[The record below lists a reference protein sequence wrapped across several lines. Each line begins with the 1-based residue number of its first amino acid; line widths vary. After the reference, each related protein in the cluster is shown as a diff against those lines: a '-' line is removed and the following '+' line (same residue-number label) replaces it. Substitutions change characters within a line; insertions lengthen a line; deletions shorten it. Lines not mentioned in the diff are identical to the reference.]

1 MQTDGFIL
9 VGEIERETG
18 FSKDLLRKWRQR
30 FGFPSLAVT
39 TGAPVG
45 YSRETI
51 RHLLLIRRL
60 LEAGFRPS
68 MVVGKSLLELDR
80 LCRALAVDIPER
92 PWSQTTQ
99 GLIERLM
106 KLDCAGLQASLAK
119 ERAKGTL
126 TEFVVST
133 VAPLIRALGEAWS
146 RMEIE
151 VYHEHLCTSVIQRCL
166 HAEMLSCKPKRGFP
180 TILLATPPDEHHV
193 LGLLMAEAALADHGA
208 NCLNLGSNTPLNDLR
223 LAATACNAD
232 AVALSFSFAYPA
244 RNVRPVLVHL
254 RKVLPSPVA
263 VWAGGEGLSKVLHP
277 PKGVLIFAELDQ
289 AIGELL
295 DLAKQTRNR

>member
-1 MQTDGFIL
+1 MQTDEFVP

-30 FGFPSLAVT
+30 FGFPSLDVA
-39 TGAPVG
+39 TGIHAG

-51 RHLLLIRRL
+51 RQLLLIRRL

-68 MVVGKSLLELDR
+68 MVVGKSFLELDR
-80 LCRALAVDIPER
+80 LCRALAGDIPER

-99 GLIERLM
+99 ELIERLK
-106 KLDCAGLQASLAK
+106 KLDRAGLQASLAK

-166 HAEMLSCKPKRGFP
+166 HAEILSCKPKRGFP
-180 TILLATPPDEHHV
+180 TLLFATPPDEQHV
-193 LGLLMAEAALADHGA
+193 LGLLMAEAVLAEHGA
-208 NCLNLGSNTPLNDLR
+208 NCLNFGSNAPLNDLR

-254 RKVLPSPVA
+254 RKILPFPVA
-263 VWAGGEGLSKVLHP
+263 VWAGGEGSSKVLRP
-277 PKGVLIFAELDQ
+277 PKGVLIFSELDQ

-295 DLAKQTRNR
+295 NLAQQTKSR